1 MPTAENTELSDLL
14 LLPDV
19 TLCCVD
25 TRSVPQAFYALRQ
38 CMAHA
43 RFGRVLFWGPKPE
56 SRYGEPPDGIDW
68 VTIPALTGI
77 QDYNRIV
84 LKDLA
89 AHIHTSHMLIVQWDG
104 FITHPELWRSD
115 FLSVDYIGPPW
126 YHGGHPGLVGNGG
139 FSLRSKR
146 LLDALASLQN
156 LDTTE
161 PEDMVICVQRRDE
174 LEREH
179 GIRFASLEMA
189 QAFGCE
195 YGTYRA
201 SFGFHGMH
209 NFAHVMD
216 EATLSTWL
224 SQAPADILVHKHAR
238 KLVKALMRKG
248 RAREAL
254 KLLRIRASQTGWTS
268 DLVLLALRA
277 RARLALQSRAH
288 RVT

>member
-1 MPTAENTELSDLL
+1 MLE
-14 LLPDV
+14 LPDV

-38 CMAHA
+38 CMARA
-43 RFGRVLFWGPKPE
+43 RFGRVVFLGPEPDASHGPPPE
-56 SRYGEPPDGIDW
+56 GIDW
-68 VTIPALTGI
+68 VTIPALRGI

-89 AHIHTSHMLIVQWDG
+89 AHIHTSHVLIVQWDG
-104 FITHPELWRSD
+104 FITHPEMWRPD

-126 YHGGHPGLVGNGG
+126 YHGGHPGMVGNGG

-146 LLDALASLQN
+146 LLDALASMEN

-161 PEDMVICVQRRDE
+161 PEDMVICVQRRAE

-179 GIRFASLEMA
+179 GIRFAPLDMA

-195 YGTYRA
+195 YGKYRP

-216 EATLSTWL
+216 ERALKDWL
-224 SQAPADILVHKHAR
+224 AVCPRDILVHKHAR
-238 KLVKALMRKG
+238 KLVKALV
-248 RAREAL
+248 
-254 KLLRIRASQTGWTS
+254 RASRNPEARSLLARRSELLGWTS
-268 DLVLLALRA
+268 DQTLLYLRTF
-277 RARLALQSRAH
+277 LE
-288 RVT
+288 

>member
-1 MPTAENTELSDLL
+1 MLD
-14 LLPDV
+14 LPDV

-38 CMAHA
+38 CMARA
-43 RFGRVLFWGPKPE
+43 RFGRVVFLGPEPDASHGTPPE
-56 SRYGEPPDGIDW
+56 GIER

-77 QDYNRIV
+77 RDYNRVV

-89 AHIHTSHMLIVQWDG
+89 AHIHSSHVLIVQWDG
-104 FITHPELWRSD
+104 FITHPEMWRPD
-115 FLSVDYIGPPW
+115 FISVDYIGPPW
-126 YHGGHPGLVGNGG
+126 YHGGHPGMVGNGG

-146 LLDALASLQN
+146 LLDALASMEN

-161 PEDMVICVQRRDE
+161 PEDMVICVQRRAE

-179 GIRFASLEMA
+179 GIRFASLDMA

-195 YGTYRA
+195 YGKYRA

-216 EATLSTWL
+216 EPTLKDWL
-224 SQAPADILVHKHAR
+224 DHAPAEILVHKHAR
-238 KLVKALMRKG
+238 KLIKQLMGCGRGREAWALIHA
-248 RAREAL
+248 RARHV
-254 KLLRIRASQTGWTS
+254 GWS
-268 DLVLLALRA
+268 IDLIALALRT
-277 RARLALQSRAH
+277 LAHSAFRTNAPRNH
-288 RVT
+288 

>member
-1 MPTAENTELSDLL
+1 MLD
-14 LLPDV
+14 LPDV

-25 TRSVPQAFYALRQ
+25 TRSVPQAFYALHQ

-43 RFGRVLFWGPKPE
+43 RFGRVLFLGPQPE
-56 SRYGEPPDGIDW
+56 SRYGEPPEGIDW

-89 AHIHTSHMLIVQWDG
+89 AHIHTSHVLIVQWDG
-104 FITHPELWRSD
+104 FITHPDLWRDD
-115 FLSVDYIGPPW
+115 FLSVDYIGSPW
-126 YHGGHPGLVGNGG
+126 YHGGHPGMVGNGG

-146 LLDALASLQN
+146 LLDAFASLKD

-161 PEDMVICVQRRDE
+161 PEDMVICVQRRAE

-179 GIRFASLEMA
+179 SIRFASLEMA

-195 YGTYRA
+195 YGTYRP

-216 EATLSTWL
+216 ALTLSRWL
-224 SQAPADILVHKHAR
+224 TCAPVDILVHKHAR
-238 KLVKALMRKG
+238 KLIKALMNSG
-248 RAREAL
+248 RTEEAL
-254 KLLRIRASQTGWTS
+254 ALIGQRSNIQGWTLDNS
-268 DLVLLALRA
+268 VLRLRNLLAGKI
-277 RARLALQSRAH
+277 
-288 RVT
+288 

>member
-1 MPTAENTELSDLL
+1 MDMLD
-14 LLPDV
+14 LPDV

-38 CMAHA
+38 CMARA
-43 RFGRVLFWGPKPE
+43 RFGRVLFLGPKPE
-56 SRYGEPPDGIDW
+56 SRYGEPPEGIDW
-68 VTIPALTGI
+68 VPIPALTGI

-89 AHIHTSHMLIVQWDG
+89 AHIHTSHVLIVQWDG
-104 FITHPELWRSD
+104 FITHPELWRPD

-126 YHGGHPGLVGNGG
+126 YHGGHPGMVGNGG

-146 LLDALASLQN
+146 LLDAVASLEN

-179 GIRFASLEMA
+179 GIRFAPLGMA
-189 QAFGCE
+189 QDFGCE
-195 YGTYRA
+195 YGNYRP

-209 NFAHVMD
+209 NFARVMD
-216 EATLSTWL
+216 ATRLGAWL
-224 SQAPADILVHKHAR
+224 ETAPADILVSNHAR
-238 KLVKALMRKG
+238 KLVKELMRTMRDKE
-248 RAREAL
+248 ARS
-254 KLLRIRASQTGWTS
+254 LLTLRSGFLGWSS
-268 DLVLLALRA
+268 DNTLLYLR
-277 RARLALQSRAH
+277 
-288 RVT
+288 TYFP

>member
-1 MPTAENTELSDLL
+1 MLD
-14 LLPDV
+14 LPDV

-43 RFGRVLFWGPKPE
+43 RFGRVLFLGPQPE
-56 SRYGEPPDGIDW
+56 SRHGEPPEGIDW

-89 AHIHTSHMLIVQWDG
+89 AHIHTSHVLIVQWDG
-104 FITHPELWRSD
+104 FITHPDLWRAD

-126 YHGGHPGLVGNGG
+126 YHGGHPGMVGNGG
-139 FSLRSKR
+139 FSLRSKH
-146 LLDALASLQN
+146 LLNALASLN
-156 LDTTE
+156 DLDTTE
-161 PEDMVICVQRRDE
+161 PEDMVICVQRRAE

-179 GIRFASLEMA
+179 GIRFAPLAMA
-189 QAFGCE
+189 QDFGCE

-216 EATLSTWL
+216 DLTLRAWL
-224 SQAPADILVHKHAR
+224 TTAPPEILVHKHAR
-238 KLVKALMRKG
+238 KLIKSLIAGG
-248 RAREAL
+248 RTDEAMSL
-254 KLLRIRASQTGWTS
+254 NSKRAAITGWRFDTC
-268 DLVLLALRA
+268 LMYLRA
-277 RARLALQSRAH
+277 LSNRFARSK
-288 RVT
+288 

>member
-1 MPTAENTELSDLL
+1 MLD
-14 LLPDV
+14 LPDV

-43 RFGRVLFWGPKPE
+43 RFGRVLFLGPEPE
-56 SRYGEPPDGIDW
+56 RRYGEPPEGIDW

-89 AHIHTSHMLIVQWDG
+89 AHIRTSHVLIVQWDG
-104 FITHPELWRSD
+104 FITHPELWRPD
-115 FLSVDYIGPPW
+115 FMSVDYIGPPW
-126 YHGGHPGLVGNGG
+126 YHGGHPGMVGNGG

-146 LLDALASLQN
+146 LLDALASLEN

-161 PEDMVICVQRRDE
+161 PEDMVICVQRRAE

-179 GIRFASLEMA
+179 GIRFAPLAMA
-189 QAFGCE
+189 QVFGCE
-195 YGTYRA
+195 YGDYRP

-209 NFAHVMD
+209 NFAHAMD
-216 EATLSTWL
+216 AAKLSAWL
-224 SQAPADILVHKHAR
+224 DTAPAEILVNKHAR
-238 KLVKALMRKG
+238 KLVKELMRTG
-248 RAREAL
+248 RGKEARS
-254 KLLRIRASQTGWTS
+254 LLTRRNDFLRWAP
-268 DLVLLALRA
+268 DHVLLYLR
-277 RARLALQSRAH
+277 
-288 RVT
+288 TYFP